1 MIPSLL
7 EKVILNICNCYY
19 QNNKVI
25 AESSNDEDED
35 EEEKPT
41 RTTSGRI
48 TFGLFG
54 KTAPQTVENFRS
66 LCACDKGYGK
76 ISGKFLC
83 YKGTTFHRISE
94 YMNPV
99 PIIVHY
105 LSSHENT
112 QTIFVLYCN
121 SHDIES

>member
-1 MIPSLL
+1 MSVSFRNSHQAMIPSLL
-7 EKVILNICNCYY
+7 EMILIFATFY

-94 YMNPV
+94 
-99 PIIVHY
+99 
-105 LSSHENT
+105 
-112 QTIFVLYCN
+112 
-121 SHDIES
+121 

>member
-35 EEEKPT
+35 KEEEKPT

-54 KTAPQTVENFRS
+54 NTAPQTVENFRS

-94 YMNPV
+94 
-99 PIIVHY
+99 
-105 LSSHENT
+105 
-112 QTIFVLYCN
+112 
-121 SHDIES
+121 

>member
-1 MIPSLL
+1 MSVSFRNAHQAMIPSLL
-7 EKVILNICNCYY
+7 EMILNICNLFY

-25 AESSNDEDED
+25 AASPKDEDEEDEDED
-35 EEEKPT
+35 KEEEKPT

-54 KTAPQTVENFRS
+54 NTAPQTVENFRS

-76 ISGKFLC
+76 ISGKLLC

-94 YMNPV
+94 
-99 PIIVHY
+99 
-105 LSSHENT
+105 
-112 QTIFVLYCN
+112 
-121 SHDIES
+121 

>member
-7 EKVILNICNCYY
+7 EKMILNICNFYY

-35 EEEKPT
+35 KEEEKPT

-54 KTAPQTVENFRS
+54 NTAPQTVENFRS

-76 ISGKFLC
+76 ISGMFLC

-94 YMNPV
+94 
-99 PIIVHY
+99 
-105 LSSHENT
+105 
-112 QTIFVLYCN
+112 
-121 SHDIES
+121 